1 MSRRFPP
8 LGGLQAFLAVARTSS
23 FSQASEILHISQSSI
38 SRQILQLENH
48 FRSALFLRS
57 TRLVVLTD
65 AGRRLLPYVEQLIA
79 LLIEADQAMTQQPQ
93 TVTLRVHPSL
103 AIRWLLPRLPD
114 LYHAHPHVRVDID
127 TAWVRRP
134 DFELEGIDGMI
145 EYGVGP
151 WPGLTEDRLWEEQ
164 LAPVCRPGQAG
175 DLKGRKSFDALVLLH
190 MDRTYETWERWA
202 AQAQVSLA
210 GARHLVF
217 DTLDLAVT
225 AAQQGQGLALADLAL
240 VGAAVHEGLL
250 VQAHPVQ
257 LDVGMGYSLIA
268 PKTSSSVS
276 GFSLLRTWLGQQAE
290 VTRYE
295 LSTRTTP

>member
-8 LGGLQAFLAVARTSS
+8 LGGLQAFLAVARTLS
-23 FSQASEILHISQSSI
+23 FSEASEILHISQSSI

-48 FRSALFLRS
+48 FRCALFLRS
-57 TRLVVLTD
+57 TRRVILTD
-65 AGRRLLPYVEQLIA
+65 AGQRLLPYVEQLIA
-79 LLIEADQAMTQQPQ
+79 LLIEADQAVTQEPQ

-114 LYHAHPHVRVDID
+114 FYREHPDVRVDID